1 MRNGRSLAR
10 LGLLVLLSGC
20 STLTP
25 RPAPAPVPP
34 PSSPPASAPVS
45 SDTRRSEPAIRA
57 WPRSRYGN
65 PASYEVFGRRYVLLP
80 TAAGHVER
88 GTASWYG
95 PGFHGERTSSGDAY
109 DMYAF
114 TAAHRTLPMPV
125 VAQVTNLR
133 NGRTVRVLINDR
145 GPFVGERIL
154 DLSYAAAVRLDML
167 REGTAPIELRVI
179 SGETPALLPG
189 AATPPTASAA
199 ITSTWLQTGSFASVD
214 NANAQR
220 AALMAAG
227 ISNIEVGETV
237 AGQRRW
243 YRVRVGPIDSAVEAE
258 DMIERLRVA
267 GVPDARLAHE

>member
-154 DLSYAAAVRLDML
+154 DLSYAAAERLDML
-167 REGTAPIELRVI
+167 REGTAPI
-179 SGETPALLPG
+179 
-189 AATPPTASAA
+189 
-199 ITSTWLQTGSFASVD
+199 
-214 NANAQR
+214 
-220 AALMAAG
+220 
-227 ISNIEVGETV
+227 
-237 AGQRRW
+237 
-243 YRVRVGPIDSAVEAE
+243 
-258 DMIERLRVA
+258 
-267 GVPDARLAHE
+267 